1 MDYISQPTGCW
12 FEETSTGRVT
22 WIQKGISPSV
32 TWDRCSPIPTYDAIF
47 NRMDTPQ
54 GHRYELWESCDL
66 YPERTWT
73 SDLFRLFVDHDV
85 SVTLFVDPEIASVYI
100 LVPTCM
106 GSTIK
111 ISPESHPEVDSLRAR
126 ICISVVDGG
135 MISPVHVEELFL
147 GLASVH
153 STGKLSDIALVALG
167 SFTDHSPADAD
178 AEAAAEADGVN
189 VSPTESES
197 E

>member
-1 MDYISQPTGCW
+1 
-12 FEETSTGRVT
+12 
-22 WIQKGISPSV
+22 
-32 TWDRCSPIPTYDAIF
+32 
-47 NRMDTPQ
+47 
-54 GHRYELWESCDL
+54 
-66 YPERTWT
+66 
-73 SDLFRLFVDHDV
+73 
-85 SVTLFVDPEIASVYI
+85 
-100 LVPTCM
+100 M

-178 AEAAAEADGVN
+178 ADAEAAAEADGVN